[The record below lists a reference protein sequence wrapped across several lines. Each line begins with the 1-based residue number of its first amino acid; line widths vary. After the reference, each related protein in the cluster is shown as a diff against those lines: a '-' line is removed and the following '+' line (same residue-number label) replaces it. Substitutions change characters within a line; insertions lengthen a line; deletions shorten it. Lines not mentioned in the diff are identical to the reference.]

1 MFKLRQIG
9 IISNVVEHRSIEQ
22 FQITSERFKELNSIA
37 AKNMV
42 RLITAASKEAGLA
55 VTKTLDVLLEQTEEV
70 SRSEGEQDT
79 REIVYRD
86 FVNKLFPI
94 AKESINFL
102 TQQSKVD
109 SVLYAIQDIEFAS
122 VNEMLCVY
130 EMLRQQY
137 DRSRENAKEQL
148 SDAARESMVLAKDL
162 LSQSLAIA
170 NMSKEEALQHDYLT
184 QQVERVMELRHD
196 RMNG

>member
-1 MFKLRQIG
+1 MFTLRQIG

-22 FQITSERFKELNSIA
+22 FQITRERFDELNSIA
-37 AKNMV
+37 VKNMV
-42 RLITAASKEAGLA
+42 RLISAASEEAGMA
-55 VTKTLDVLLEQTEEV
+55 VTKTLDVLMEQTEEV
-70 SRSEGEQDT
+70 FKSKGEQDT

-94 AKESINFL
+94 AKKSMNFL

-137 DRSRENAKEQL
+137 RENAKEKL
-148 SDAARESMVLAKDL
+148 SDAARESMILAKDL

-170 NMSKEEALQHDYLT
+170 NMSKEEALQHDYVA
-184 QQVERVMELRHD
+184 QQIKRVMELRHD

>member
-1 MFKLRQIG
+1 MFTLRQTG

-22 FQITSERFKELNSIA
+22 FQITRERFNELNSIA

-42 RLITAASKEAGLA
+42 RLISAASKEAGVA
-55 VTKTLDVLLEQTEEV
+55 VTKTLDVLLEQAEEV
-70 SRSEGEQDT
+70 SKSEWEQDT

-94 AKESINFL
+94 ARESMNFL

-109 SVLYAIQDIEFAS
+109 SVLYAIQDIEFTNL
-122 VNEMLCVY
+122 NEMLCVY

-137 DRSRENAKEQL
+137 DSSRENAKEKL
-148 SDAARESMVLAKDL
+148 SDAARESMGLAKDL

-170 NMSKEEALQHDYLT
+170 KMSKEEALQHDYVTQLT
-184 QQVERVMELRHD
+184 ERVMELRHD

>member
-1 MFKLRQIG
+1 MFTLRQIG

-22 FQITSERFKELNSIA
+22 FQITRERFNELNSIA

-42 RLITAASKEAGLA
+42 RLISAASKEAGVA
-55 VTKTLDVLLEQTEEV
+55 VTKTLDVLLEQAEEV
-70 SRSEGEQDT
+70 SKSEWEQDT

>member
-1 MFKLRQIG
+1 MFTLRQTG

-22 FQITSERFKELNSIA
+22 FQITRERFNELNSIA

-42 RLITAASKEAGLA
+42 RLISAASKEAGVA
-55 VTKTLDVLLEQTEEV
+55 VTKTLDVLLEQAEEV
-70 SRSEGEQDT
+70 SKSEWEQDT

-94 AKESINFL
+94 AKESMNFL

>member
-1 MFKLRQIG
+1 MFTLRQTG

-22 FQITSERFKELNSIA
+22 FQITRERFNELNSIA

-42 RLITAASKEAGLA
+42 RLISAASKEAGVA
-55 VTKTLDVLLEQTEEV
+55 VTKTLDVLLEQAEEV
-70 SRSEGEQDT
+70 SKSEWEQDT

-94 AKESINFL
+94 AKESMNFL

-137 DRSRENAKEQL
+137 DRSKENAKEKL
-148 SDAARESMVLAKDL
+148 SDAARESMILAKDL

-170 NMSKEEALQHDYLT
+170 NMSKEEALQHDYVA
-184 QQVERVMELRHD
+184 QQIKRVMELRHD

>member
-1 MFKLRQIG
+1 MFTLRQTG

-22 FQITSERFKELNSIA
+22 FQITRERFNELNSIA

-42 RLITAASKEAGLA
+42 RLISAASKEAGVA
-55 VTKTLDVLLEQTEEV
+55 VTKTLDVLLEQAEEV
-70 SRSEGEQDT
+70 SKSEWEQDT

-94 AKESINFL
+94 AKESMNFL

-137 DRSRENAKEQL
+137 DRSRENAKEKL
-148 SDAARESMVLAKDL
+148 SDAARESMILAKDL

-170 NMSKEEALQHDYLT
+170 NMSKEEALQHDYVA
-184 QQVERVMELRHD
+184 QQIKRVMELRHD

>member
-1 MFKLRQIG
+1 MFTLRQIG

-22 FQITSERFKELNSIA
+22 FQITSERFNELNSIA

-42 RLITAASKEAGLA
+42 RLISAASKEAGVA
-55 VTKTLDVLLEQTEEV
+55 VTKTLDVLLEQAEEV
-70 SRSEGEQDT
+70 SKSEWEQDT

-94 AKESINFL
+94 AKESMNFL

-137 DRSRENAKEQL
+137 DRSRENAKEKL
-148 SDAARESMVLAKDL
+148 SDAARESMILAKDL

-170 NMSKEEALQHDYLT
+170 NMSKEEALQHDYVA
-184 QQVERVMELRHD
+184 QQIKRVMELRHD

>member
-1 MFKLRQIG
+1 MFTLRQTG

-22 FQITSERFKELNSIA
+22 FQITRERFNELNSIA

-42 RLITAASKEAGLA
+42 RLISAASKEAGVA
-55 VTKTLDVLLEQTEEV
+55 VTKTLDVLLEQAEEV
-70 SRSEGEQDT
+70 SKSEWEQDT

-94 AKESINFL
+94 ARESMNFL

-137 DRSRENAKEQL
+137 DSSRENAKEKL
-148 SDAARESMVLAKDL
+148 SDAARESMGLAKDL

-170 NMSKEEALQHDYLT
+170 KMSKEEALQHDYVT
-184 QQVERVMELRHD
+184 QQTERVMELRHD